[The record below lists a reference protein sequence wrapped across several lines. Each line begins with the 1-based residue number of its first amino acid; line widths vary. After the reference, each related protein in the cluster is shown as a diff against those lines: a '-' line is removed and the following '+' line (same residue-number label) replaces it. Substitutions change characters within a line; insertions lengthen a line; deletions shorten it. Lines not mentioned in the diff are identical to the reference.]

1 MADQPRG
8 TRAYDVAVARFGAP
22 TRLVERV
29 VALGVAPVAVMPN
42 NPRRLHWQIVNLSG
56 LLVYVS
62 FAAETAAGNAIPIV
76 AAGGLA
82 SMAVEEDGEAVGYA
96 LYGQSPGG
104 AANMHVLEVMLR

>member
-1 MADQPRG
+1 MTEQPQSV
-8 TRAYDVAVARFGAP
+8 RAYDVAVKRFGAP
-22 TRLVERV
+22 IRMVERN
-29 VALGVAPVAVMPN
+29 VALGVAPVVILPN
-42 NPRRLHWQIVNLSG
+42 NPRRVHWQIINLSG

-62 FAAETAAGNAIPIV
+62 WAIQTVAGDAIPIV

-104 AANMHVLEVMLR
+104 AANLHILEVMLR